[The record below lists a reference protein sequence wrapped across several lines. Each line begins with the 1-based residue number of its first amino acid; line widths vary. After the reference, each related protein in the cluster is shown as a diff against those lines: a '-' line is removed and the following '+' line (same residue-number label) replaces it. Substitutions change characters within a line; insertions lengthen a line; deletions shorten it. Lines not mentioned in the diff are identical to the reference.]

1 MLKLFVRCVPLP
13 KPALKPYK
21 LFHAKKLH
29 EIVTAHSS
37 SDEGWRW
44 LVQLSPRYNH
54 AVSER
59 HGPDPRRSV
68 CESHPS
74 SDPFSKV
81 PQFLI
86 KGI

>member
-37 SDEGWRW
+37 SDEG
-44 LVQLSPRYNH
+44 
-54 AVSER
+54 
-59 HGPDPRRSV
+59 
-68 CESHPS
+68 
-74 SDPFSKV
+74 
-81 PQFLI
+81 
-86 KGI
+86 